1 MTNQIDIV
9 VGANET
15 ASDKLGKVGKA
26 AQKAEKVIVGAMGN
40 TEAAF
45 DTAARGSS
53 KLGDALDKTEGF
65 TGKLG
70 QGVSGVSDAIDG
82 FNSIANHSADKQR
95 AMARAEI
102 DVQQAANDA
111 KQAVEDYSQAQ
122 RDGAQ
127 SGLDYE
133 QSQIDAKQALVD
145 QTTAQTDYNAAVK
158 EHGANSAEAKQALV
172 DLSQAQLDAK
182 QATEDGMQAQRDG
195 AQASIDMKQAQI
207 DQKGSAVDLAEANS
221 NLASSNSTL
230 GKVSDYAG
238 LLGGALAGLSG
249 IIGSITAIQW
259 LWNIA
264 MSANPIGLIVAAVAV
279 LIGVI
284 IYLATKTQFFQT
296 IWRAIWSKIGD
307 PVKAAWSWIKSAT
320 SSLFSWF
327 GKVFTNLPKTIG
339 HAFKSVTNFLFL
351 PFKAAFNLI
360 SWAWNNTIGRL
371 SFSIP
376 SWVPGIGGASFTAP
390 RLPSLAVGGDVLKSG
405 LAYIHQGERVTTA
418 ADAQRYNRD
427 QAASNSHAEAMS
439 LHLLIELEN
448 ILSGNKL
455 MDAIHEGIR
464 LEVKRKGGNVQVTYG
479 RGSAS

>member
-1 MTNQIDIV
+1 MANKIEIDV
-9 VGANET
+9 DANET
-15 ASDKLGKVGKA
+15 ASDKLGNIGKA
-26 AQKAEKVIVGAMGN
+26 AQKSEKVIVGAMGN

-70 QGVSGVSDAIDG
+70 EGVTGVSDAIDA
-82 FNSIANHSADKQR
+82 FNSLANHSADKQR

-102 DVQQAANDA
+102 DVEQAANDA

-182 QATEDGMQAQRDG
+182 QATEDGLQAQRDG
-195 AQASIDMKQAQI
+195 TQASIDMKQATI
-207 DQKGSAVDLAEANS
+207 DQKGAAVDLSEANS
-221 NLASSNSTL
+221 NLASSNSVL

-238 LLGGALAGLSG
+238 LVGGALAGLSG

-264 MSANPIGLIVAAVAV
+264 MDANPIGLVVAAVAI

-296 IWRAIWSKIGD
+296 IWKAIWGKIGD
-307 PVKAAWSWIKSAT
+307 PVKAAWAWLKSAT
-320 SSLFSWF
+320 SAIVNWF
-327 GKVFTNLPKTIG
+327 VAVWKGAPNAIG
-339 HAFKSVTNFLFL
+339 AAFKNVAAVLAY
-351 PFKAAFNLI
+351 PFKVAFNGI
-360 SWAWNNTIGRL
+360 AWAWNNTIGRL
-371 SFSIP
+371 HFSIP
-376 SWVPGIGGASFTAP
+376 SWVPGIGGYSFNVP
-390 RLPSLAVGGDVLKSG
+390 NIPSLAVGGDVLKSG

-418 ADAQRYNRD
+418 ADAQRYNKNEGN
-427 QAASNSHAEAMS
+427 NSSHSEAMA
-439 LHLLIELEN
+439 LHLLLEVEN
-448 ILSGNKL
+448 ILNGNKL
-455 MDAIHEGIR
+455 MDAILEGIR
-464 LEVKRKGGNVQVTYG
+464 VEVKNNGGNVQVALG
-479 RGSAS
+479 RGNAS

>member
-1 MTNQIDIV
+1 MSNEINIT

-15 ASDKLGKVGKA
+15 ASDKLGNVGKA

-45 DTAARGSS
+45 DTAARGTG

-70 QGVSGVSDAIDG
+70 EGVSGVSDAIDS
-82 FNSIANHSADKQR
+82 FNSLANHSAEKQR
-95 AMARAEI
+95 AMARAEL
-102 DVQQAANDA
+102 DVEQAANDA
-111 KQAVEDYSQAQ
+111 KQAVEDYNQAQ

-145 QTTAQTDYNAAVK
+145 QTTAQTDYNTAVK
-158 EHGANSAEAKQALV
+158 EHGASSAEAKQALV

-182 QATEDGMQAQRDG
+182 QATEDGLQAQRDG
-195 AQASIDMKQAQI
+195 KQAAIDMKQAQI

-230 GKVSDYAG
+230 GKISEYAN
-238 LLGGALAGLSG
+238 LFGGALAGLSG

-264 MSANPIGLIVAAVAV
+264 MTANPIGLIVAAIAV
-279 LIGVI
+279 LVGVI

-296 IWRAIWSKIGD
+296 IWKAIWSKIGD
-307 PVKAAWSWIKSAT
+307 PVKAAWAWIKSAT
-320 SSLFSWF
+320 SSLISWF

-339 HAFKSVTNFLFL
+339 NAFKHITNFLFL
-351 PFKAAFNLI
+351 PFKTAFNLVA
-360 SWAWNNTIGRL
+360 WAWNNTVGRL
-371 SFSIP
+371 SFSVP
-376 SWVPGIGGASFTAP
+376 NWVPGIGGASFSVP
-390 RLPSLAVGGDVLKSG
+390 RIPSLAVGGDVLKSG

-418 ADAQRYNRD
+418 ADAQRYNRE
-427 QAASNSHAEAMS
+427 QQQSSHAEAME
-439 LHLLIELEN
+439 LHLLLEIEQL
-448 ILSGNKL
+448 LSGNKL
-455 MDAIHEGIR
+455 MDAIIEGIR
-464 LEVKRKGGNVQVTYG
+464 LEVKNRGGNVQVALG
-479 RGSAS
+479 RGKTS